1 MEIFIARQPIFNR
14 SKKLFGYELLHRGN
28 MDNIFPGT
36 DGDRAT
42 SKLLVNTFL
51 NIGLDTLV
59 SSKWAFINFTED
71 HLVEKTALNLP
82 SDKVIVEILEYVP
95 PTPEIIAACVEL
107 KEKGYILALDDF
119 VFADGLEPLV
129 ELADIIKIDFQELSR
144 DEVLGETQRLKNMK
158 VQLLAEKIET
168 YAQFDAAWKMGFH
181 FFQGYFFSQPEML
194 KKKAIPSSKI
204 VLLDL
209 LAEVNRKNFKLEK
222 IEKIILPDV
231 SLSYK
236 LLRYINSAYY
246 YLLNEVTSIKHALVY
261 LGESG
266 VRQFVSL
273 VATSQLS
280 ADKPYELLRTSITR
294 ARLCELLA
302 DCSDQDQDGSELFL
316 MGLFSLL
323 GAMLDMSMFD
333 IMERLPLPLNIKKA
347 LIDHSGPYY
356 PYLAAIIA
364 YENGDWKS
372 CRLLLGEINVSP
384 KDMLQAYMDSLSW
397 ADKLTDENPA

>member
-14 SKKLFGYELLHRGN
+14 SKKLFGYELLHRSN
-28 MDNIFPGT
+28 RDNVFPGT

-51 NIGLDTLV
+51 NIGLGTLV
-59 SSKWAFINFTED
+59 SSKWAFINFTEE
-71 HLVEKTALNLP
+71 HLLEKTALNLP
-82 SDKVIVEILEYVP
+82 SDKVIVEVLEYVP
-95 PTPEIIAACVEL
+95 PTPAIIEACTEL
-107 KEKGYILALDDF
+107 KKKGYILALDDF

-144 DEVLGETQRLKNMK
+144 DEVREETRRLTNKK

-194 KKKAIPSSKI
+194 KKKAIPSAKI

-209 LAEVNRKNFKLEK
+209 LAEVNKKDFNLEK

-280 ADKPYELLRTSITR
+280 ADKPYELIRTSITR

-302 DCSDQDQDGSELFL
+302 DCSDRNYDSSEMFL

-323 GAMLDMSMFD
+323 GAMLDMPMAE
-333 IMERLPLPLNIKKA
+333 IMERLPLPVDIKKA
-347 LIDHSGPYY
+347 LVDQSGPFY
-356 PYLAAIIA
+356 PYLATIVA
-364 YENGDWKS
+364 YENGDWQS
-372 CRLLLGEINVSP
+372 CQNLLETISVSP
-384 KDMLQAYMDSLSW
+384 KEMLQAYMDSLTW
-397 ADKLTDENPA
+397 TDTLTNEKTA

>member
-28 MDNIFPGT
+28 TENIFPGT

-42 SKLLVNTFL
+42 SNLLVNTFL
-51 NIGLDTLV
+51 NIGLDTMV
-59 SSKWAFINFTED
+59 SSKRAFINFTKD
-71 HLVEKTALNLP
+71 HLIEKTALNLP
-82 SDKVIVEILEYVP
+82 PDKVIVEILEYVP
-95 PTPEIIAACVEL
+95 PTPAIIDACMEL

-119 VFADGLEPLV
+119 VFAEGLEPLV
-129 ELADIIKIDFQELSR
+129 ELADIIKIDFQALSQ
-144 DEVLGETQRLKNMK
+144 EEILQETQRLKSK
-158 VQLLAEKIET
+158 EVQLLAEKIET

-194 KKKAIPSSKI
+194 KKKAIPSSEI

-209 LAEVNRKNFKLEK
+209 LAEANKKDFNLEK
-222 IEKIILPDV
+222 IENIILPDV

-236 LLRYINSAYY
+236 LLRYINSAHY

-266 VRQFVSL
+266 IRQFVSL
-273 VATSQLS
+273 VVTSQLS
-280 ADKPYELLRTSITR
+280 ADKPSELLRTSITR

-302 DCSDQDQDGSELFL
+302 DCRDHNHDGSELFL

-323 GAMLDMSMFD
+323 GAMLDMPMVD
-333 IMERLPLPLNIKKA
+333 IMERLPLPVNIKNA
-347 LIDHSGPYY
+347 LIDRSGPYY
-356 PYLAAIIA
+356 PYLSTIIA
-364 YENGDWKS
+364 YENGDWKN
-372 CRLLLGEINVSP
+372 CQHLLAEINVSP
-384 KDMLQAYMDSLSW
+384 KDMLRSYMDSLSW
-397 ADKLTDENPA
+397 ADMLTSEKPA

>member
-28 MDNIFPGT
+28 TDNVFPGT

-42 SKLLVNTFL
+42 SNLLVNTFL

-71 HLVEKTALNLP
+71 HLIEKTALNLP
-82 SDKVIVEILEYVP
+82 PDKVIVEILEYVP
-95 PTPEIIAACVEL
+95 PTPAIIAACMEL
-107 KEKGYILALDDF
+107 KEKGYTLALDYF
-119 VFADGLEPLV
+119 VFAEGLEPLV
-129 ELADIIKIDFQELSR
+129 ELADIVKIDFQELSQ
-144 DEVLGETQRLKNMK
+144 DEVLQETQQLKNKK

-209 LAEVNRKNFKLEK
+209 LAEVNKKDFNLEK
-222 IEKIILPDV
+222 IENIILPDV

-273 VATSQLS
+273 VVTSQLS
-280 ADKPYELLRTSITR
+280 SDKPYELLRASITM
-294 ARLCELLA
+294 ARPCELL
-302 DCSDQDQDGSELFL
+302 
-316 MGLFSLL
+316 
-323 GAMLDMSMFD
+323 
-333 IMERLPLPLNIKKA
+333 
-347 LIDHSGPYY
+347 
-356 PYLAAIIA
+356 
-364 YENGDWKS
+364 
-372 CRLLLGEINVSP
+372 
-384 KDMLQAYMDSLSW
+384 
-397 ADKLTDENPA
+397 